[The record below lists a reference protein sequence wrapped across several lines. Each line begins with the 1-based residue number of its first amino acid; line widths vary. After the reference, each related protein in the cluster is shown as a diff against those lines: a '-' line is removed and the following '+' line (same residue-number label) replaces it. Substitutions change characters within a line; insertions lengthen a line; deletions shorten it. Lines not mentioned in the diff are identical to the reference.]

1 MVISIRL
8 LRVLKQNFSSL
19 LRMQLRPLHDRL
31 IVKPVS
37 KEEVTAL
44 GIIIPDTAGE
54 KRPEQ
59 GEVIAIGPGKLRDD
73 GSRSAL
79 SVKVGDKIV
88 FKKYAPD
95 EVKIG
100 DETYLVLAESDVMA
114 VIEA

>member
-1 MVISIRL
+1 
-8 LRVLKQNFSSL
+8 
-19 LRMQLRPLHDRL
+19 MQLRPLHDRL
-31 IVKPVS
+31 IVKAVS

-59 GEVIAIGPGKLRDD
+59 GEIVAIGPGKLRDD

-95 EVKIG
+95 EVKMG

-114 VIEA
+114 VVEA

>member
-1 MVISIRL
+1 M
-8 LRVLKQNFSSL
+8 K
-19 LRMQLRPLHDRL
+19 LRPLHDRL

-59 GEVIAIGPGKLRDD
+59 GEVIAVGPGKMREN
-73 GSRSAL
+73 GTVSPMT
-79 SVKVGDKIV
+79 VKVGDKIL
-88 FKKYAPD
+88 FKKYSPE
-95 EVKIG
+95 EVKID
-100 DETYLVLAESDVMA
+100 DETYLVLGETDVMA

>member
-1 MVISIRL
+1 M
-8 LRVLKQNFSSL
+8 K
-19 LRMQLRPLHDRL
+19 LRPLHDRL

-59 GEVIAIGPGKLRDD
+59 GEVIAVGPGKTRDD
-73 GSRSAL
+73 GSVNPMN
-79 SVKVGDKIV
+79 VKVGDKIL
-88 FKKYAPD
+88 FKKYSPE
-95 EVKIG
+95 EVKV
-100 DETYLVLAESDVMA
+100 DDTTYLVLGESDVLA

>member
-1 MVISIRL
+1 
-8 LRVLKQNFSSL
+8 
-19 LRMQLRPLHDRL
+19 MQLRPLHDRL
-31 IVKPVS
+31 IVQPVS

-44 GIIIPDTAGE
+44 GIILPSTTGE
-54 KRPEQ
+54 QRPEQ

-73 GSRSAL
+73 GSRSPM

-100 DETYLVLAESDVMA
+100 DTTYLVLAENEVMA
-114 VIEA
+114 VIEV